1 MNNNYT
7 MSDPSIG
14 NLFGVTD
21 LIQPQSTTE
30 SQYNLTFPDKG
41 KFIYSYSLK
50 TYIFFHIASISLII

>member
-1 MNNNYT
+1 MNNNNT

-30 SQYNLTFPDKG
+30 YQYNVTFPDKG
-41 KFIYSYSLK
+41 KFIFNYSL
-50 TYIFFHIASISLII
+50 